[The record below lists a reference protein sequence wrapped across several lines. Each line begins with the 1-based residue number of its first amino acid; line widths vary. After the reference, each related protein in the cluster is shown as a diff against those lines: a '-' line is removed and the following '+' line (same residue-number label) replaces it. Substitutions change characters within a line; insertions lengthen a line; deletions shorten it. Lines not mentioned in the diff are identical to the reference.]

1 MRNELDT
8 IPIRKSIYSGFYEK
22 KLIDI
27 KSESIYGIFYHSAM
41 WITVIWSIYLNPL
54 SSDLH
59 QFLNIFVRPIVY
71 MSFSI
76 RRNIGLWKI
85 EEKKFPV
92 RKLKSKCL

>member
-1 MRNELDT
+1 MNS
-8 IPIRKSIYSGFYEK
+8 IPFQFLRVSIPVFMKKK

-71 MSFSI
+71 IFDS
-76 RRNIGLWKI
+76 
-85 EEKKFPV
+85 EKH
-92 RKLKSKCL
+92 RSEKLKKKNFQFGN

>member
-27 KSESIYGIFYHSAM
+27 KSESIYAIFYHSAM

-59 QFLNIFVRPIVY
+59 QFLNIAYLLDRLY
-71 MSFSI
+71 TFSI
-76 RRNIGLWKI
+76 RRNIGL
-85 EEKKFPV
+85 
-92 RKLKSKCL
+92 

>member
-8 IPIRKSIYSGFYEK
+8 IPIRKSIYSGFYGKK

-71 MSFSI
+71 IFDS
-76 RRNIGLWKI
+76 
-85 EEKKFPV
+85 EKHRSVKN
-92 RKLKSKCL
+92 